1 MTDYELLYNVRTRL
15 ERVWK
20 DAERVTRL
28 LAAQGHY
35 GVDDETCRSREAG
48 GRA

>member
-1 MTDYELLYNVRTRL
+1 MTEYEIFYTVRTRL

-20 DAERVTRL
+20 DAERSARW
-28 LAAQGHY
+28 LAATGHY
-35 GVDDETCRSREAG
+35 AADDETELSRKAG